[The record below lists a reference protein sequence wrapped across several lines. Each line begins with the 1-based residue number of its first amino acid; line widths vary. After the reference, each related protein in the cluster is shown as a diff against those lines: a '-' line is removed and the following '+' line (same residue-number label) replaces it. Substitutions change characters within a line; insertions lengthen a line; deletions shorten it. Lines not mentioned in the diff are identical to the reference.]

1 MKEKYAD
8 TIRKKAEAGRSPKP
22 PQKKPVF
29 FLTRWNRRIWPLFLT
44 PLFTLLYAPVNRY
57 VTLPLLGS
65 GRAYVDMNG
74 FLIESYFSANSA
86 ARILFYLLLITVEVL
101 LFRTTR
107 GMPRVQRVLLLIGAT
122 ILNLLL
128 GVVFLEFTL
137 WE

>member
-1 MKEKYAD
+1 
-8 TIRKKAEAGRSPKP
+8 
-22 PQKKPVF
+22 
-29 FLTRWNRRIWPLFLT
+29 
-44 PLFTLLYAPVNRY
+44 
-57 VTLPLLGS
+57 
-65 GRAYVDMNG
+65 MNG